1 MQPSLFALQP
11 SIEEIISSD
20 YPFGVDEAAQLVDPV
35 EFANSLPL
43 ASEASQSQPQSRG
56 KQMPAMGIPQ
66 QQSYSSKEYDAANML
81 VDYRFTFIKILN
93 GSFGSVTNQCNSNA
107 SIHPRQLPDGSPQL

>member
-56 KQMPAMGIPQ
+56 KQMPAMGIQ
-66 QQSYSSKEYDAANML
+66 QLQPPYSSKEYDAANML
-81 VDYRFTFIKILN
+81 VDYRFTFY
-93 GSFGSVTNQCNSNA
+93 
-107 SIHPRQLPDGSPQL
+107 